1 MKKFKGFIRNTFL
14 AGILTIL
21 PVVVTYFFLSFV
33 FSKMTGFLL
42 PYLDMLSDY
51 FKYPLSLSQKKM
63 LSFSLLVLIIF
74 MIGLIAKNIFGK
86 KIINAFERL
95 LSKIP
100 LIRGVYSATRQIIDT
115 FQNSGSNFKKVVL
128 VEYPKKGVYSIGFVT
143 KESTNFL
150 NSKVGERCS
159 NVFIPTTPNPTSGFI
174 LVIPNKELKEL
185 DMTVEEGV
193 KFIVSVGL
201 LSPEKIIEEMRQSKD
216 SV

>member
-1 MKKFKGFIRNTFL
+1 
-14 AGILTIL
+14 
-21 PVVVTYFFLSFV
+21 
-33 FSKMTGFLL
+33 MTGFLL

-51 FKYPLSLSQKKM
+51 FKYPFSLTQKKM
-63 LSFSLLVLIIF
+63 LSFSLLVIIIF

-128 VEYPKKGVYSIGFVT
+128 VEYPKQGVYSVGFVT
-143 KESTNFL
+143 KETTNFL
-150 NSKVGERCS
+150 NSKIGEKCS

-201 LSPEKIIEEMRQSKD
+201 LSPEKIIEEMRQTKD
-216 SV
+216 NV

>member
-1 MKKFKGFIRNTFL
+1 
-14 AGILTIL
+14 
-21 PVVVTYFFLSFV
+21 
-33 FSKMTGFLL
+33 MTGFLL

-51 FKYPLSLSQKKM
+51 FKYPFSLAQKKM
-63 LSFSLLVLIIF
+63 LSFSLLVFIIF
-74 MIGLIAKNIFGK
+74 IIGLIAKNIFGK

-128 VEYPKKGVYSIGFVT
+128 VEYPKEGVYSIGFVT
-143 KESTNFL
+143 KETSNFL
-150 NSKVGERCS
+150 NSKIGEKCS

-216 SV
+216 NV